1 MKREEKIKLEQL
13 FKIMKQ
19 GNNEVI
25 QELYKRYNK
34 IVYGIAFSI
43 LKNKEDSEDV
53 VQKVFLKL
61 HNIDERKL
69 PKEKAGTWLYSV
81 TKNEALTILRK
92 KYDDI
97 SLENIYNCENAN
109 DEISD
114 FIDKE
119 SYNKIISKL
128 SEKEQKVV
136 SLKILSNLTFE
147 EISEVLGE
155 SINTVKWRYYKAIYT
170 LKIALSNLGMFIIT
184 FILGIATLKEQKKEE
199 TIIKEEQNFDN
210 NLIAEDTE
218 KTEKTENNKFNTN
231 EVIQDN
237 ENTNSFENVVIED
250 TNINITNYLSIGM
263 FSISAIFLIITII
276 FTIFLAKHQLKGG
289 KKTSK

>member
-61 HNIDERKL
+61 YNIDERKL

-128 SEKEQKVV
+128 SEKEQK
-136 SLKILSNLTFE
+136 
-147 EISEVLGE
+147 
-155 SINTVKWRYYKAIYT
+155 
-170 LKIALSNLGMFIIT
+170 
-184 FILGIATLKEQKKEE
+184 
-199 TIIKEEQNFDN
+199 
-210 NLIAEDTE
+210 
-218 KTEKTENNKFNTN
+218 
-231 EVIQDN
+231 
-237 ENTNSFENVVIED
+237 
-250 TNINITNYLSIGM
+250 
-263 FSISAIFLIITII
+263 
-276 FTIFLAKHQLKGG
+276 
-289 KKTSK
+289 

>member
-61 HNIDERKL
+61 YNIDERKL

-218 KTEKTENNKFNTN
+218 KTENNKVNTN

-237 ENTNSFENVVIED
+237 ENTNSFGNVVIED
-250 TNINITNYLSIGM
+250 TNINTTNYLSIGM

-276 FTIFLAKHQLKGG
+276 SSIFLTKHQLKAK

>member
-69 PKEKAGTWLYSV
+69 PKE
-81 TKNEALTILRK
+81 EALTILRK